1 MKQTVSVILP
11 VYNAGS
17 YLRES
22 LESVFSQTLQPLE
35 IIAINDG
42 STDNSL
48 EILTEFGS
56 QLRIVSRENQGISA
70 TLNEAIA
77 LAKGELIAFQ
87 DADDIW
93 VLNKVEK
100 QLEFLSTNP
109 KKDACFGMIQQF
121 ISPELPEEIKKTIFC
136 PDEIQ
141 RGILKITLMIRR
153 AALDKV
159 GLFDKKIHRGD
170 FIDWFAR
177 AEELGISYE
186 VLPELLAYR
195 RLHRSGL
202 SNQHQHEKDLIKI
215 AKAALDRRRN
225 TAKLQ

>member
-1 MKQTVSVILP
+1 MKQTVSVIIP
-11 VYNAGS
+11 VYNAGK

-22 LESVFSQTLQPLE
+22 LESVFAQTCQPFE

-48 EILTEFGS
+48 EILNEFS
-56 QLRIVSRENQGISA
+56 SELRIISRENRGVCA
-70 TLNEAIA
+70 TLNEALD
-77 LAKGELIAFQ
+77 LAKGELITFQ
-87 DADDIW
+87 DADDRW
-93 VLNKVEK
+93 VTNKLEK
-100 QLEFLSTNP
+100 QLEFLNANP
-109 KKDACFGMIQQF
+109 EKDACFGMVKQF
-121 ISPELPEEIKKTIFC
+121 ISPELPDEVKSTISC

-153 AALDKV
+153 EALDKV
-159 GLFDKKIHRGD
+159 GLFDEQMHRGD

-177 AEELGISYE
+177 AEELGITYE

-195 RLHRSGL
+195 RLHRGGL
-202 SNQHQHEKDLIKI
+202 SSQHQHEKDLIRI

-225 TAKLQ
+225 AAKVQ

>member
-11 VYNAGS
+11 VYNAGT
-17 YLRES
+17 YLKES
-22 LESVFSQTLQPLE
+22 LESVFTQTLQPVE

-48 EILTEFGS
+48 EILNEFPTK
-56 QLRIVSRENQGISA
+56 LRIISRENRGVSP

-77 LAKGELIAFQ
+77 LATGNFVTFL

-93 VLNKVEK
+93 VANKLERQLDFLNSHPEK
-100 QLEFLSTNP
+100 S
-109 KKDACFGMIQQF
+109 ACFGMVKQF
-121 ISPELPEEIKKTIFC
+121 ISPELSDEVKSTISCPE
-136 PDEIQ
+136 EIQ

-153 AALDKV
+153 EALDKV
-159 GLFDKKIHRGD
+159 GLFDEQMHRGD

-177 AEELGISYE
+177 AEELGITYE

-202 SNQHQHEKDLIKI
+202 SSQHQHEKDLIRI

-225 TAKLQ
+225 AAKVQ